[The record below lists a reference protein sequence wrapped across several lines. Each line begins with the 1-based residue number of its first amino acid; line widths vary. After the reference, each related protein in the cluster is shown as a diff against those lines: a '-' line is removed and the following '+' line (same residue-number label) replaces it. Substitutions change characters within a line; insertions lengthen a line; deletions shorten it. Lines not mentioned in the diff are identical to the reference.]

1 MSQPLRSS
9 LSNTRSLSAPVKST
23 PLAALSVRTVA
34 RASQREPGG
43 TLASALRVRPI
54 PGAFNRRDSVS
65 RSDRDLYR
73 LVVSNPSIAQIVF
86 RKSGSPTV
94 QLAVLN
100 ARGRVLRFGGRK
112 LSFPVLAGVRRFSL
126 TGLMPSTYFVRVS
139 TASSAPVNYRLQ
151 LRVSNLPTS

>member
-1 MSQPLRSS
+1 MSQPLKSS
-9 LSNTRSLSAPVKST
+9 LSQNRSLSAPAESS

-54 PGAFNRRDSVS
+54 PGAFNRQDSVS

-73 LVVSNPSIAQIVF
+73 LVVQNPSTAQIVF
-86 RKSGSPTV
+86 RKSGAPTV

-100 ARGRVLRFGGRK
+100 ARGRVLRFGGQK

-126 TGLMPSTYFVRVS
+126 AGLLPSTYFVRVS
-139 TASSAPVNYRLQ
+139 TASSATVNYRLR
-151 LRVSNLPTS
+151 LSVSNLPAS

>member
-1 MSQPLRSS
+1 MSQPLKSS
-9 LSNTRSLSAPVKST
+9 FPHIRSLSTPVESS

-43 TLASALRVRPI
+43 TLTSALRVRPI
-54 PGAFNRRDSVS
+54 PGAFNRQDSVS

-73 LVVSNPSIAQIVF
+73 LVVKNPSTAQIVF
-86 RKSGSPTV
+86 RKSGAPTV

-100 ARGRVLRFGGRK
+100 ARGRVLRFGGQK

-126 TGLMPSTYFVRVS
+126 TGILPGTYFVRVS
-139 TASSAPVNYRLQ
+139 TAFSAPVNYRLR
-151 LRVSNLPTS
+151 LSVSNLPTS